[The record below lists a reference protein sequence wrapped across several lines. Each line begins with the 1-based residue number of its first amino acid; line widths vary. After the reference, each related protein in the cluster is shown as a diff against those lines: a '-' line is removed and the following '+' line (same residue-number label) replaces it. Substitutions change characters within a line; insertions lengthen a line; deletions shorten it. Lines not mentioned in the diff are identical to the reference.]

1 MSTLYF
7 NMSPDP
13 DERRVRCFDTPLC
26 PRVLVVGDFFARPD
40 NRPVD
45 DRPGEYV
52 DRRDIDRLARQ
63 YKLTN
68 DLWRSLRSFVQD
80 TPDESHIDCVN
91 ASPTDLLESFEDSP
105 RPAKSA
111 FSIMVNPYDHQG
123 MRPYSLVVVLD
134 VVDGDLLRRMAE
146 IGRRKNVP
154 ILVEKAGVMDTTDP
168 AAKFVVPCPSGA
180 LETARATLFG
190 FTNKTPLPDIMTS
203 AGTTFSALVLQ
214 THIAQQVLHVDYH
227 RRAVT
232 ESLEADAMM
241 HRLNQGLSRR
251 LQHLP
256 DVSAKVSDFVWKD
269 RPTAEAML
277 LVTTPELS
285 VEDHVVLQF
294 EYA

>member
-13 DERRVRCFDTPLC
+13 DERRVRSFDAPLR

-45 DRPGEYV
+45 DRPAEYV

-63 YKLTN
+63 YKLTS
-68 DLWRSLRSFVQD
+68 DLWRSLRSFVEN

-91 ASPTDLLESFEDSP
+91 ASPADLLESFEDSP
-105 RPAKSA
+105 RPARSA
-111 FSIMVNPYDHQG
+111 FSVIVNCYDHQG
-123 MRPYSLVVVLD
+123 MRPYSLVVMLD
-134 VVDGDLLRRMAE
+134 GVEGDLLRRIAT
-146 IGRRKNVP
+146 IGRLKNVP
-154 ILVEKAGVMDTTDP
+154 ILVEKAGGLQTSDP
-168 AAKFVVPCPSGA
+168 AAKFIVPCPAGA

-190 FTNKTPLPDIMTS
+190 FTNKTPLPNIVTG

-214 THIAQQVLHVDYH
+214 THIAQQVLHIDYH
-227 RRAVT
+227 RRGVT
-232 ESLEADAMM
+232 EHLEADAMM
-241 HRLNQGLSRR
+241 HRLNHGLSRR

-256 DVSAKVSDFVWKD
+256 GVSAKISEFVWKE

-277 LVTTPELS
+277 SVRTPELS
-285 VEDHVVLQF
+285 VEDRVVLQF